1 MKDFFIKQTPGEG
14 NCLFFALSFLIF
26 QNFKYHVII
35 RQKICDYLEN
45 NIIKDDEA
53 DINDEKKDIPNMRK
67 DGVYGT
73 EREINAFYNLCE
85 IRITCYTRL
94 IKNNKKEKS
103 DNLIRNTYGEI
114 YDENFAIMLSDYGKD
129 N

>member
-1 MKDFFIKQTPGEG
+1 MSKWNWDNVPEPLPEYKYVKKLLKDFFIKQTPGEG

-53 DINDEKKDIPNMRK
+53 DINDERKDIQNMRN
-67 DGVYGT
+67 DG
-73 EREINAFYNLCE
+73 L
-85 IRITCYTRL
+85 
-94 IKNNKKEKS
+94 
-103 DNLIRNTYGEI
+103 
-114 YDENFAIMLSDYGKD
+114 YDI
-129 N
+129 